1 MRFERPGLRFATQV
15 PLGIMK
21 ASRIRRLV
29 WLFAATAFCSFS
41 GGLASELNKDNA
53 SQRPV
58 LLAVGTQEFKEKQG
72 FERKPKDIINTL
84 KENEVT
90 SFRTLLDGLQQ
101 AFELDKVLKNNG
113 PYTLFAPSDKA
124 FKKMPDEDVQT
135 LFANRP
141 KLKQVLSYQIVEGQL
156 NSRALRTMK
165 STRTLEGHEINFS
178 TKNGDLYVDKSLVLT
193 TDIPCTNGV
202 IHVLEEVVMPPLSK

>member
-1 MRFERPGLRFATQV
+1 
-15 PLGIMK
+15 MK
-21 ASRIRRLV
+21 ASRIRALV
-29 WLFAATAFCSFS
+29 SLFAVAAICWFPAGFGT
-41 GGLASELNKDNA
+41 ELNHCSTDQK
-53 SQRPV
+53 PV
-58 LLAVGTQEFKEKQG
+58 LIAVGTQEFKEKQG

-165 STRTLEGHEINFS
+165 SIKTLEGHEITFS